1 MEQYKELLKLARE
14 AINAKL
20 DGGKLSISEEIKKK
34 YSEEQACFV
43 TITINSELRGCI
55 GSLEAH
61 QELYRDVIDNAFNA
75 AFNDPRFKPLDKSE
89 LSKIKIEISVLSE
102 PKKLGIGEDVF
113 NKIDNKMGL
122 ILRKDFYTST
132 FLPQVWEQIPDK
144 KEFLEQLSRKAGMGR
159 EDWKRANLWYYRV
172 ESVKE

>member
-1 MEQYKELLKLARE
+1 MENYKDLLKLARE
-14 AINAKL
+14 SIKSGL
-20 DGGKLSISEEIKKK
+20 DGEKLNINEEIKKK
-34 YSEEQACFV
+34 YSRELACFV
-43 TITINSELRGCI
+43 TLTINSELRGCI

-61 QELYRDVIDNAFNA
+61 QELYLDVIENALNA

-89 LSKIKIEISVLSE
+89 FSKIRIEISILSE

-132 FLPQVWEQIPDK
+132 FLPQVWEQILDK
-144 KEFLEQLSRKAGMGR
+144 TEFLEQLSRKAGMGR
-159 EDWKRANLWYYRV
+159 EDWKRATLWYYRV